1 MAVEVHPVVLANVA
15 DHYTR
20 ARQGAAGDPAAQVGV
35 LLGSQSGRST
45 SLRSSFELKLT
56 DDGSPDSAF
65 LSAKL
70 QQGAHPRRSRHG
82 SPALTTPFVPLA
94 VSALSS
100 SLHLLGW
107 YLVGSRRQPRAE
119 DDLHIHRVIASHVE
133 RPLLLIL
140 DASTMLLSDPEA
152 LPASL
157 FEPGAVEPSL
167 RCAELSLS
175 PVTPPTTC
183 ACRAADG
190 AGRAQARLPRVALRP
205 GGR

>member
-1 MAVEVHPVVLANVA
+1 VVLANVA

-70 QQGAHPRRSRHG
+70 QQGAHPRRSRRG
-82 SPALTTPFVPLA
+82 SPALTTPFIPLA

-140 DASTMLLSDPEA
+140 DASTMLLSDPET

-157 FEPGAVEPSL
+157 FEPGAVGPIPAL
-167 RCAELSLS
+167 RRAFVVSDAPTCP
-175 PVTPPTTC
+175 PVTPATTC

-190 AGRAQARLPRVALRP
+190 AGRGQARLPRVALRP